1 MPEYNLRPRGPE
13 RQTPIHSGTSYVY
26 FSIVPSPKLASPK
39 KHSDLIIKNEEKNI
53 YFPTDG
59 FQPTTPDA
67 IKYALANV
75 DNTENSTITNWY
87 MQMFG
92 IIPINQNTMDKATAN
107 KTNHS
112 RAVHVTAGWNVDK
125 NIQEIIQF
133 HPSVNDDLVDDKGAI
148 GGKIS
153 RKELFKREFRK
164 IATTPVGRVLLY
176 RILIEVRRH
185 AKGSNEGIL
194 EYPNN
199 ETRSTMESRNACRS
213 IIVKFSDKFSFNKVK
228 KAITISNDNHSQAT
242 IGNRHVKYTDI
253 VLYKKPL
260 NVSLFHE
267 LIHWFHYLR
276 DPNRVLQDKNLNDK
290 HFEDNVLSR
299 YYFNASAAND
309 TGKTVS
315 ESIWHAKGKLS
326 FEEMRTILG
335 ASPNLGQENYKQGD
349 DLSENLYRKNIG
361 IPLRY
366 GYTKHTFYEDNEV
379 IDKVFDSCNF
389 YKCYYCAQEENVGYD
404 HSSGTKGLENFSIKQ

>member
-153 RKELFKREFRK
+153 RKELFKR
-164 IATTPVGRVLLY
+164 
-176 RILIEVRRH
+176 
-185 AKGSNEGIL
+185 
-194 EYPNN
+194 
-199 ETRSTMESRNACRS
+199 
-213 IIVKFSDKFSFNKVK
+213 
-228 KAITISNDNHSQAT
+228 
-242 IGNRHVKYTDI
+242 
-253 VLYKKPL
+253 
-260 NVSLFHE
+260 
-267 LIHWFHYLR
+267 
-276 DPNRVLQDKNLNDK
+276 
-290 HFEDNVLSR
+290 
-299 YYFNASAAND
+299 
-309 TGKTVS
+309 
-315 ESIWHAKGKLS
+315 
-326 FEEMRTILG
+326 
-335 ASPNLGQENYKQGD
+335 
-349 DLSENLYRKNIG
+349 
-361 IPLRY
+361 
-366 GYTKHTFYEDNEV
+366 
-379 IDKVFDSCNF
+379 
-389 YKCYYCAQEENVGYD
+389 
-404 HSSGTKGLENFSIKQ
+404 